1 VSGIAIGAV
10 DGLRWLFNIDVNI
23 IPWWRPGDQIAP
35 GPATSER
42 EEVVTVA
49 TYVLVHGGGHG
60 GWCYQRVARLLRAEG
75 HEVYTPT
82 LTGLGERAHLL
93 DDRVDLDRHVA
104 DVAAVLRVEDL
115 REVILVGHSY
125 GGMVITGAADRE
137 ADRVGRLVY
146 LDAATPVHGQSLVD
160 VAGPVINAVRP
171 MGEVVDGIELVLLP
185 APDAGMLYGVTDP
198 ADLAW
203 MAERLTGHPWKCF
216 EQPLMLEHEDALWAI
231 PQFHVVCTSTLATR
245 DADLMDRAR
254 AEGRLWDIDT
264 GHDLMIT
271 EPERT
276 ADALLQVAV
285 A

>member
-1 VSGIAIGAV
+1 M
-10 DGLRWLFNIDVNI
+10 
-23 IPWWRPGDQIAP
+23 
-35 GPATSER
+35 
-42 EEVVTVA
+42 A

-75 HEVYTPT
+75 HDVLTPT

-93 DDRVDLDRHVA
+93 DEGVDLERHVT
-104 DVAAVLRVEDL
+104 DVAAVLRFEDL
-115 REVILVGHSY
+115 RDVILVGHSY

-137 ADRVGRLVY
+137 PARVGRLVY
-146 LDAATPVHGQSLVD
+146 LDAATPVNGQSLVD

-171 MGEVVDGIELVLLP
+171 MGQVVDGIELVLWP
-185 APDAGMLYGVTDP
+185 GPDAGLLYGVTDP

-203 MAERLTGHPWKCF
+203 MAERLTPHPWACF
-216 EQPLMLEHEDALWAI
+216 EQALALGNEDALWAI
-231 PQFHVVCTSTLATR
+231 PQFHIVCTSTLPTR
-245 DADLMDRAR
+245 DRDQMARAT

-271 EPERT
+271 EPEQT

-285 A
+285 S